1 MVSYSVPIATLL
13 TSSPMALRN
22 GTSARFTACCGC
34 SLTALLASD
43 LEPLHAVAIIELH
56 TIKAKI
62 INLFIIIIGFQ
73 LVNNNANIRDE
84 GYDYIC
90 KSLIDTYDLAIE
102 KDDGTTVKGKIAG
115 WDKNKEDLRLDL
127 ILTNKELK
135 VIKSNVIFNDTNK
148 NIVSDHY
155 GVEVLVEID

>member
-1 MVSYSVPIATLL
+1 M
-13 TSSPMALRN
+13 
-22 GTSARFTACCGC
+22 GDF
-34 SLTALLASD
+34 
-43 LEPLHAVAIIELH
+43 
-56 TIKAKI
+56 
-62 INLFIIIIGFQ
+62 
-73 LVNNNANIRDE
+73 NNNANIRNE

-90 KSLIDTYDLAIE
+90 KSLIDTYNLAIE
-102 KDDGTTVKGKIAG
+102 KDEGTTVKGKIAG

>member
-1 MVSYSVPIATLL
+1 
-13 TSSPMALRN
+13 MALRN

-73 LVNNNANIRDE
+73 LVNNNANINIFPISTKSPQKSASIFFFGFRE
-84 GYDYIC
+84 RQGGLYI
-90 KSLIDTYDLAIE
+90 
-102 KDDGTTVKGKIAG
+102 
-115 WDKNKEDLRLDL
+115 
-127 ILTNKELK
+127 
-135 VIKSNVIFNDTNK
+135 
-148 NIVSDHY
+148 
-155 GVEVLVEID
+155 